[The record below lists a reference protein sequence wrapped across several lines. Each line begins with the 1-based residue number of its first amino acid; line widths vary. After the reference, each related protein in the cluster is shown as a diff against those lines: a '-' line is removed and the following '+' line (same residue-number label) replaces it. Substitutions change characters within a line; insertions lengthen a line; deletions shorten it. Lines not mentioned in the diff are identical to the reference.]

1 MVRLA
6 QERVLL
12 IGDPSRQ
19 VHAAIAQALPEAHV
33 TSVASY
39 FDAIAELAA
48 NNYTAVVAAAEPIE
62 RRPEAA
68 VRQIRELAGEGRVV
82 LFGHPT
88 LELLSRKMLEFGA
101 DDYLITPASSGEI
114 EQIFRAPPPP
124 RRPARP
130 GPTPE
135 HAPDVTPEHPSRD
148 WLGSATLAEV
158 MLDALVNA
166 PGDPIPVAIKR
177 LTPHLPEGV
186 VVTYQRR
193 GSDAPHAPDE
203 VAILSEPV
211 EVNQQ
216 EVGTVHVLVSAADD
230 AAAAD
235 DDDDDEAQSMA
246 RAALPRLASL
256 FAKLAAVQDR
266 HNTLHRAAITDDLT
280 GVYNARY
287 FRVFLAGLLEKARTQ
302 HFPVTLLLFDIDDF
316 KKYNDTFGHGV
327 GDEILKQTAALMRQ
341 CTREHDVVA
350 RIGGDEFAV
359 VFWDKEGPRKPHD
372 PKAAPVPHRPPQS
385 PEQVFNRF
393 KRLLADEKFPV
404 LGPSGQG
411 TLGISAGMAVYPY
424 EAQDAA
430 GLIREA
436 DNRLM
441 HGAKKRGKNTLV
453 IVGADGDDG
462 DDDDAPN
469 PPELSKG

>member
-1 MVRLA
+1 V
-6 QERVLL
+6 V
-12 IGDPSRQ
+12 
-19 VHAAIAQALPEAHV
+19 
-33 TSVASY
+33 SVASY
-39 FDAIAELAA
+39 FDGVAELAA

-114 EQIFRAPPPP
+114 EQIFLAPPPA
-124 RRPARP
+124 RRPAKP
-130 GPTPE
+130 DPAPEHPPDVPPE
-135 HAPDVTPEHPSRD
+135 HASRH
-148 WLGSATLAEV
+148 WLGSVALAEV
-158 MLDALVNA
+158 MLDALVHA
-166 PGDPIPVAIKR
+166 PADPIPTAIKR
-177 LTPHLPEGV
+177 LAPHLPEGV
-186 VVTYQRR
+186 IVSYQRQ
-193 GSDAPHAPDE
+193 GAEAPHVPDE
-203 VAILSEPV
+203 VATHSEPV

-216 EVGTVHVLVSAADD
+216 AVGTVHVLVP
-230 AAAAD
+230 AAAD
-235 DDDDDEAQSMA
+235 DEEAQATA

-256 FAKLAAVQDR
+256 LAKLAAVQDR

-280 GVYNARY
+280 GVFNARY

-359 VFWDKEGPRKPHD
+359 VFWDKEGPRQARD

-385 PEQVFNRF
+385 PEQVFDRF

-453 IVGADGDDG
+453 IVGAD
-462 DDDDAPN
+462 DAPGTDEPN
-469 PPELSKG
+469 SQS

>member
-19 VHAAIAQALPEAHV
+19 VHAALAQALPGAQV
-33 TSVASY
+33 TSVESH
-39 FDAIAELAA
+39 FDGIAELAA
-48 NNYTAVVAAAEPIE
+48 HNYTAVVAAAEPIE

-114 EQIFRAPPPP
+114 EQIFRAPPPA
-124 RRPARP
+124 RRPVKAEP
-130 GPTPE
+130 PAEHSIEAAPE
-135 HAPDVTPEHPSRD
+135 QTSRD
-148 WLGSATLAEV
+148 WLDSIALADV
-158 MLDALVNA
+158 MLEALMYSPA
-166 PGDPIPVAIKR
+166 DPIPTALKR
-177 LTPHLPEGV
+177 IAPHLPDGV
-186 VVTYQRR
+186 FVTYQRR
-193 GSDAPHAPDE
+193 GAEAPHVPGETAHE
-203 VAILSEPV
+203 SEPV
-211 EVNQQ
+211 EVNHQ
-216 EVGTVHVLVSAADD
+216 EVGTVHLHFPIAADED
-230 AAAAD
+230 A
-235 DDDDDEAQSMA
+235 QGTA

-256 FAKLAAVQDR
+256 LAKLAAVQDR

-280 GVYNARY
+280 GVFNARY
-287 FRVFLAGLLEKARTQ
+287 FRVFLAGLLEKAKTQ

-385 PEQVFNRF
+385 PEQVFDRF

-411 TLGISAGMAVYPY
+411 VLGISAGMAVYPY

-430 GLIREA
+430 GLIRQA

-453 IVGADGDDG
+453 IVGPDGPPAPADEANQG
-462 DDDDAPN
+462 
-469 PPELSKG
+469 L

>member
-19 VHAAIAQALPEAHV
+19 VHAALAQALPGAHV
-33 TSVASY
+33 VSVASY
-39 FDAIAELAA
+39 FDGVAELAA
-48 NNYTAVVAAAEPIE
+48 SNYTAVVAAAEPIE

-114 EQIFRAPPPP
+114 EQIFRAPPPA
-124 RRPARP
+124 RHPAK
-130 GPTPE
+130 PE
-135 HAPDVTPEHPSRD
+135 PAAAADEPPDVATAPPSRD
-148 WLGSATLAEV
+148 WLHSAALAET
-158 MLDALVNA
+158 MLDALVHSPA
-166 PGDPIPVAIKR
+166 DPIPASLKR
-177 LTPHLPEGV
+177 LAPHLPEGV
-186 VVTYQRR
+186 TVTYQAR
-193 GSDAPHAPDE
+193 GTDAPHVPDE
-203 VAILSEPV
+203 VAIHSEPV
-211 EVNQQ
+211 QVNHQQ
-216 EVGTVHVLVSAADD
+216 VGTVHVLVPAA
-230 AAAAD
+230 
-235 DDDDDEAQSMA
+235 DDEAQSAA

-256 FAKLAAVQDR
+256 LAKLAAVQDR

-280 GVYNARY
+280 GVFNARY

-302 HFPVTLLLFDIDDF
+302 HFPVTVLLFDIDDF

-359 VFWDKEGPRKPHD
+359 VFWDKEGPRQARD
-372 PKAAPVPHRPPQS
+372 PKAAVVPHRPPQS
-385 PEQVFNRF
+385 PEQVFDRF

-453 IVGADGDDG
+453 IVGEDTAPAADHH
-462 DDDDAPN
+462 
-469 PPELSKG
+469 

>member
-1 MVRLA
+1 MLGSEFFAHPMVRLA

-19 VHAAIAQALPEAHV
+19 VHAALAQALPGANV
-33 TSVASY
+33 TSVTSY
-39 FDAIAELAA
+39 FDAVAELSA
-48 NNYTAVVAAAEPIE
+48 NHYTAVIAAAEPIE

-114 EQIFRAPPPP
+114 EQIFRAPPPV
-124 RRPARP
+124 RRPAKSDLIAE
-130 GPTPE
+130 TPVE
-135 HAPDVTPEHPSRD
+135 APLASPD
-148 WLGSATLAEV
+148 WLGSVALAEV
-158 MLDALVNA
+158 MLDAVIQSPA
-166 PGDPIPVAIKR
+166 DPIPAAIKR
-177 LTPHLPEGV
+177 LAPHLPEGAT
-186 VVTYQRR
+186 VTYQRQ
-193 GSDAPHAPDE
+193 GAEPPHVPED
-203 VAILSEPV
+203 VATHAETV
-211 EVNQQ
+211 EVNRR
-216 EVGTVHVLVSAADD
+216 EVGTVHVLVPAADH
-230 AAAAD
+230 
-235 DDDDDEAQSMA
+235 EANSIA
-246 RAALPRLASL
+246 RAALPQLASL
-256 FAKLAAVQDR
+256 FAKLAAVQER

-280 GVYNARY
+280 GVFNARY
-287 FRVFLAGLLEKARTQ
+287 FRVFLNGLLEKARTQ

-316 KKYNDTFGHGV
+316 KKYNDQFGHGV

-359 VFWDKEGPRKPHD
+359 VFWDKEGPRQARD

-385 PEQVFNRF
+385 PGQVFDRF

-411 TLGISAGMAVYPY
+411 ILGISAGMAVYPY

-453 IVGADGDDG
+453 IVGEDTPAV
-462 DDDDAPN
+462 
-469 PPELSKG
+469 PEANG